1 MPAVQPPGHR
11 QAQPVPQAEQH
22 PQEPTVAQVV
32 RPVERDPVALQR
44 EGSRQ
49 VPEVAPL
56 VPEPEGSPL
65 VPEPAGSRPELEVA
79 PLARELEDNP
89 QVPEPVG
96 TVVLVAQPATDSD
109 QSFSFPAPYIRPKI
123 SCCLAANCSGV
134 IRP

>member
-1 MPAVQPPGHR
+1 
-11 QAQPVPQAEQH
+11 
-22 PQEPTVAQVV
+22 
-32 RPVERDPVALQR
+32 
-44 EGSRQ
+44 
-49 VPEVAPL
+49 PL
-56 VPEPEGSPL
+56 VPLLAVVPL
-65 VPEPAGSRPELEVA
+65 APEPAGSRQVLAVV
-79 PLARELEDNP
+79 PLVPELEDNP